1 MSLIARS
8 NPFANKPTALKAAAD
23 ILSRST
29 FYNLNEEQFIERVHF
44 DISTFICQK
53 SSGWTACFAHFSY
66 FKPFSRNLN

>member
-53 SSGWTACFAHFSY
+53 SSD
-66 FKPFSRNLN
+66 SRAVLIFPAVSPR